1 MVKLA
6 KYGLLFVFILLA
18 VITGFLLTLDVNH
31 YKAELVQVVKD
42 KTGREFQ
49 INGDLKLAVSLI
61 PTIAVN
67 EVSFGNAGWG
77 TQPDMLTV
85 NRFEAEIALLPLLHG
100 DVRINRLVLVK
111 PDLFLETNAEGIGN
125 WALELASTEGTDK
138 EQAAPV
144 APSMPGFD
152 VREISVE
159 DARLKYKN
167 GRTGKTI
174 SMDIPSLTLLTAS
187 VDGPISVNLEAIY
200 QAQSISMTATL
211 GPLPQLLDDKPY
223 PVDMKAA
230 IGSVEVSAIGTIARI
245 TQMAGWDLN
254 ITAKTDNLT
263 NLGKLSG
270 IELPAAGP
278 INVSGT
284 LLDGEQSYRLQSMQ
298 AAIADYI
305 VVGDLEVVLAG
316 ERPLLTAGLST
327 PFIDIRPFTKDKPQN
342 EKRVFSDSPL
352 PMDGLKA
359 IDADLKVSIKQLI
372 TTSVELTDVDLALK
386 INNGQLKLSP
396 LKANIA
402 GGNLTANVELTPKGK
417 DLEFTGDFNIK
428 QLTPGL
434 LPKFKEKHPID
445 DGKTDIT
452 FKGTGTGKSVAG
464 IMAGFNGNLLV
475 TVGKGV
481 LQNSSLDLAGAD
493 LMSQTLTMVN
503 PFSQEEKTTELQCAV
518 VRFDIKDG
526 IAATEKGIAMETNR
540 MTVVGGGTI
549 NLKTE
554 ELDLGA
560 RPHPRQGI
568 GIGAG
573 QLAEIVRLGGTLAE
587 PKTKTDTVAAMK
599 TAATV
604 GAAVATGGLS
614 LLAGGLFERTTAD
627 EHPCDT
633 ALGKNPTKQST
644 ATTAAKQDA
653 TQSESQTSTQKPNV
667 IESTGAKVKGVLK
680 GLFGE

>member
-18 VITGFLLTLDVNH
+18 VIIGFLLTLDVNH
-31 YKAELVQVVKD
+31 YKAELIQVVKD

-49 INGDLKLAVSLI
+49 INGDLKLALSLI

-77 TQPDMLTV
+77 SQPDMLTA
-85 NRFEAEIALLPLLHG
+85 NRFEAEIALIPLLQG

-125 WALELASTEGTDK
+125 WALELAGTEGTDK
-138 EQAAPV
+138 EQAAPA
-144 APSMPGFD
+144 APGTPGFD

-159 DARLKYKN
+159 DARLNYKN
-167 GRTGKTI
+167 GRSGETI
-174 SMDIPSLTLLTAS
+174 SMDFPMLTLRSDTT
-187 VDGPISVNLEAIY
+187 DGPVSANLETIY
-200 QAQSISMTATL
+200 KGQAISMTATI

-223 PVDMKAA
+223 PVDMKATTA
-230 IGSVEVSAIGTIARI
+230 GVEVSAIGTIARI
-245 TQMAGWDLN
+245 TQLAGLELN
-254 ITAKTDNLT
+254 ITVKTDNLT
-263 NLGKLSG
+263 NLSKLSG
-270 IELPAAGP
+270 IELPAVGP

-284 LLDGEQSYRLQSMQ
+284 LLDAEQSYRLQSMQ
-298 AAIADYI
+298 AAIADYKI
-305 VVGDLEVVLAG
+305 TGNLEVALAG
-316 ERPLLTAGLST
+316 DRPLLTAELAT
-327 PFIDIRPFTKDKPQN
+327 PLIDIRPSTRAGEQQKK
-342 EKRVFSDSPL
+342 KRVFSGDPL

-359 IDADLKVSIKQLI
+359 IDADLKISIKQLL
-372 TTSVELTDVDLALK
+372 TTSVELADVNLTLR
-386 INNGQLKLSP
+386 INNGQLKLNP
-396 LKANIA
+396 FKANIA

-417 DLEFTGDFNIK
+417 ELELKSDINIK

-434 LPKFKEKHPID
+434 LPKLKEKHLID

-452 FKGTGTGKSVAG
+452 FKGTGKGKSVAE

-493 LMSQTLTMVN
+493 LMSQTLSMVN
-503 PFSQEEKTTELQCAV
+503 PLAKEDKTTQLQCAV

-526 IAATEKGIAMETNR
+526 IAATEKGIAMETSK
-540 MTVVGGGTI
+540 MTVVGGGII

-554 ELDLGA
+554 ELDLGV

-568 GIGAG
+568 GVGAG

-587 PKTKTDTVAAMK
+587 PKAKTDTVAAMK
-599 TAATV
+599 TAAKV

-614 LLAGGLFERTTAD
+614 ILAGGLFDRTTAD

-633 ALGKNPTKQST
+633 ALGKNPTSQAS
-644 ATTAAKQDA
+644 ATTST
-653 TQSESQTSTQKPNV
+653 TQSGAQTTEKKPNI
-667 IESTGAKVKGVLK
+667 IESTGEKVKGVFK
-680 GLFGE
+680 GLFGK